1 MHNSIVAMQKKCLFG
16 LAASSH
22 LPMSQTAD
30 FRNILPESPATI
42 ALMATIAGNQ
52 DFCQKYQRHPTK
64 AFWPSPSPEPCQSKR
79 NCSKNNFI
87 LQKTGEL
94 SQRKGVK
101 VTIEKKEE
109 SVESDSEE
117 MEEGK
122 RKWNPYTEFL
132 ENIEDE
138 GSEEEV
144 ILREP
149 FQY

>member
-1 MHNSIVAMQKKCLFG
+1 M
-16 LAASSH
+16 
-22 LPMSQTAD
+22 
-30 FRNILPESPATI
+30 
-42 ALMATIAGNQ
+42 
-52 DFCQKYQRHPTK
+52 
-64 AFWPSPSPEPCQSKR
+64 
-79 NCSKNNFI
+79 
-87 LQKTGEL
+87 
-94 SQRKGVK
+94 K

>member
-1 MHNSIVAMQKKCLFG
+1 M
-16 LAASSH
+16 
-22 LPMSQTAD
+22 
-30 FRNILPESPATI
+30 
-42 ALMATIAGNQ
+42 
-52 DFCQKYQRHPTK
+52 
-64 AFWPSPSPEPCQSKR
+64 
-79 NCSKNNFI
+79 
-87 LQKTGEL
+87 
-94 SQRKGVK
+94 K

-117 MEEGK
+117 MEEEEGK

-144 ILREP
+144 ILSDP

>member
-1 MHNSIVAMQKKCLFG
+1 M
-16 LAASSH
+16 
-22 LPMSQTAD
+22 
-30 FRNILPESPATI
+30 
-42 ALMATIAGNQ
+42 
-52 DFCQKYQRHPTK
+52 
-64 AFWPSPSPEPCQSKR
+64 
-79 NCSKNNFI
+79 
-87 LQKTGEL
+87 

-117 MEEGK
+117 MEEEEGK
-122 RKWNPYTEFL
+122 RRWNPYTEFL

-144 ILREP
+144 ILDKLLREP

>member
-1 MHNSIVAMQKKCLFG
+1 M
-16 LAASSH
+16 
-22 LPMSQTAD
+22 
-30 FRNILPESPATI
+30 
-42 ALMATIAGNQ
+42 
-52 DFCQKYQRHPTK
+52 
-64 AFWPSPSPEPCQSKR
+64 
-79 NCSKNNFI
+79 
-87 LQKTGEL
+87 

-117 MEEGK
+117 MEEEEGK
-122 RKWNPYTEFL
+122 RRWNPYTEFL

-144 ILREP
+144 ILVKLLRDP

>member
-1 MHNSIVAMQKKCLFG
+1 M
-16 LAASSH
+16 
-22 LPMSQTAD
+22 
-30 FRNILPESPATI
+30 
-42 ALMATIAGNQ
+42 
-52 DFCQKYQRHPTK
+52 
-64 AFWPSPSPEPCQSKR
+64 
-79 NCSKNNFI
+79 
-87 LQKTGEL
+87 
-94 SQRKGVK
+94 K

-117 MEEGK
+117 MEEEEGK

-144 ILREP
+144 ILDKLLSDP

>member
-1 MHNSIVAMQKKCLFG
+1 M
-16 LAASSH
+16 
-22 LPMSQTAD
+22 
-30 FRNILPESPATI
+30 
-42 ALMATIAGNQ
+42 
-52 DFCQKYQRHPTK
+52 
-64 AFWPSPSPEPCQSKR
+64 
-79 NCSKNNFI
+79 
-87 LQKTGEL
+87 
-94 SQRKGVK
+94 K

-117 MEEGK
+117 MEEEEGK

-144 ILREP
+144 ILDKLFREP

>member
-1 MHNSIVAMQKKCLFG
+1 M
-16 LAASSH
+16 
-22 LPMSQTAD
+22 
-30 FRNILPESPATI
+30 
-42 ALMATIAGNQ
+42 
-52 DFCQKYQRHPTK
+52 
-64 AFWPSPSPEPCQSKR
+64 
-79 NCSKNNFI
+79 
-87 LQKTGEL
+87 

-117 MEEGK
+117 MEEEGGK

-144 ILREP
+144 ILP

>member
-1 MHNSIVAMQKKCLFG
+1 M
-16 LAASSH
+16 
-22 LPMSQTAD
+22 
-30 FRNILPESPATI
+30 
-42 ALMATIAGNQ
+42 
-52 DFCQKYQRHPTK
+52 
-64 AFWPSPSPEPCQSKR
+64 
-79 NCSKNNFI
+79 
-87 LQKTGEL
+87 
-94 SQRKGVK
+94 K

-117 MEEGK
+117 MEEEEGK

-144 ILREP
+144 ILVKLLRDP

>member
-1 MHNSIVAMQKKCLFG
+1 M
-16 LAASSH
+16 
-22 LPMSQTAD
+22 
-30 FRNILPESPATI
+30 
-42 ALMATIAGNQ
+42 
-52 DFCQKYQRHPTK
+52 
-64 AFWPSPSPEPCQSKR
+64 
-79 NCSKNNFI
+79 
-87 LQKTGEL
+87 
-94 SQRKGVK
+94 K

-144 ILREP
+144 ILDKLLRDP

>member
-1 MHNSIVAMQKKCLFG
+1 M
-16 LAASSH
+16 
-22 LPMSQTAD
+22 
-30 FRNILPESPATI
+30 
-42 ALMATIAGNQ
+42 
-52 DFCQKYQRHPTK
+52 
-64 AFWPSPSPEPCQSKR
+64 
-79 NCSKNNFI
+79 
-87 LQKTGEL
+87 

-117 MEEGK
+117 MEEA
-122 RKWNPYTEFL
+122 RRRWNPYTEFL

-144 ILREP
+144 ILDKLLRDP

>member
-1 MHNSIVAMQKKCLFG
+1 M
-16 LAASSH
+16 
-22 LPMSQTAD
+22 
-30 FRNILPESPATI
+30 
-42 ALMATIAGNQ
+42 
-52 DFCQKYQRHPTK
+52 
-64 AFWPSPSPEPCQSKR
+64 
-79 NCSKNNFI
+79 
-87 LQKTGEL
+87 
-94 SQRKGVK
+94 K

-117 MEEGK
+117 MEEEGK